1 MEKIDLTYLET
12 LADGS
17 SELIVELMQIF
28 IDQVPE
34 FIEEMNSYYDN
45 KDWEA
50 LSAIAHKSKSS
61 IDIVGLKELQIKLKT
76 LELDAKEAKNTDTYR
91 KIIDEFILTCNNAVI
106 DAKKVIEDLQ

>member
-17 SELIVELMQIF
+17 TELIVELMEIF

-34 FIEEMNSYYDN
+34 FIEEMNTYYLN

-61 IDIVGLKELQIKLKT
+61 IDIVGLKDLQAKLKQ
-76 LELDAKEAKNTDTYR
+76 LELDAKEGLNEEAYR
-91 KIIDEFILTCNNAVI
+91 GIIDEFISTCNNAII
-106 DAKKVIEDLQ
+106 DAKEVIKNLQ

>member
-28 IDQVPE
+28 IQQVPE
-34 FIEEMNSYYDN
+34 FIDEMNTYYDN

-61 IDIVGLKELQIKLKT
+61 IDIVGLKDLQVKLKT
-76 LELDAKEAKNTDTYR
+76 LELDAKEGKNVDTYR
-91 KIIDEFILTCNNAVI
+91 GIIDEFISTCTNAVE
-106 DAKKVIEDLQ
+106 DAQKVIDEIE

>member
-17 SELIVELMQIF
+17 NELIVELMQIF
-28 IDQVPE
+28 IQQVPE
-34 FIEEMNSYYDN
+34 FIEEMNTYYDN

-61 IDIVGLKELQIKLKT
+61 IDIVGLKDLQVKLKT
-76 LELDAKEAKNTDTYR
+76 LELDAKEGKNVDTYR
-91 KIIDEFILTCNNAVI
+91 GIIDEFILTCTNAIDDAQNVI
-106 DAKKVIEDLQ
+106 NDLQ